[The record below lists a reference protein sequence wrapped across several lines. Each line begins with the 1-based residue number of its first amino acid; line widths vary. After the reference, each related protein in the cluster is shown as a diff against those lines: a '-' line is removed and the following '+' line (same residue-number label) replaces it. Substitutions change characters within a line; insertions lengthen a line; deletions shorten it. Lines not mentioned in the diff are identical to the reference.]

1 MHQIVSDNTSSRPAA
16 SMPSR
21 DDWWTNMRLRVATAA
36 VLIPV
41 VLLLAWLGGWF
52 TLGGVAVVLLLAL
65 RELDAMFARR
75 GWRPLSILSAALS
88 LDLLLAAMLP
98 DLRLLLL
105 AIGISSSVIGAS
117 VWLIATRPVSDG
129 ALVEWALTLAVPFYL
144 GWPLAFVVALR
155 GDRVGTG
162 AAGFWW
168 LMVLLIAVWAN
179 DSGALFV
186 GHFVGRAGRRLLAP
200 HISPKKTWDGVAGG
214 AVLAVF
220 AVFVVAILAAPVAG
234 HPLAGL
240 AWYHC
245 IALGLLIAAAATVGD
260 LSKSLVKRIT
270 GVKDSGKLLP
280 GHGGML
286 DRCDSTLFAAYVV
299 VFYAFALGAH

>member
-1 MHQIVSDNTSSRPAA
+1 MHQTLRDETSRSPAVSR
-16 SMPSR
+16 PSR
-21 DDWWTNMRLRVATAA
+21 DDWWTNLRQRMATAA

-52 TLGGVAVVLLLAL
+52 TFAGVAVVLLLAM

-75 GWRPLSILSAALS
+75 GWQPLSVVSAALS
-88 LDLLLAAMLP
+88 LDLLLAAKMP

-105 AIGISSSVIGAS
+105 AIGISTSVVGAS
-117 VWLIATRPVSDG
+117 VWLMATRPVSDG
-129 ALVEWALTLAVPFYL
+129 TLVEWALTLAVPFYL

-155 GDRVGTG
+155 GDRVGFD

-168 LMVLLIAVWAN
+168 LLVLLLAVWAN

-186 GHFVGRAGRRLLAP
+186 GHFVGRTGRRLLAP
-200 HISPKKTWDGVAGG
+200 RISPKKTWDGVAGG
-214 AVLAVF
+214 AGLAVI
-220 AVFVVAILAAPVAG
+220 AVFVVAGIAARVPG
-234 HPLAGL
+234 HPLASL

-260 LSKSLVKRIT
+260 LSKSLMKRIT
-270 GVKDSGKLLP
+270 GVKDSGMLLP

-286 DRCDSTLFAAYVV
+286 DRCDSMLFAAYVV
-299 VFYAFALGAH
+299 VFYALALGAR